1 MATVKFRERILNFLF
16 AAGSDGWLALL
27 RFGLGLQIV
36 FYSLSLRGDWQALF
50 AGEGSGF
57 VSRDLTEAILKIEN
71 PFVPQIGWFVV
82 LGSHAGIGEQTTLSI
97 LWALLFSAGC
107 GLLLGLVC
115 RPSAIIAWLLHLCA
129 AKSGDFL
136 TYGVDNL
143 MTIGL
148 FYLAIAPLPD
158 RYALGSKLWK
168 TKRIDPGRLGFHR
181 RVLQLHL
188 CIIYFFS
195 GLTKCLGAGWWNGAS
210 IWRALTRPPFN
221 IIPVELLVSWKILF
235 PFLGVAVCVIETSY
249 PIFIW
254 WKKTR
259 LVWLVSVLAMHI
271 AIGLSMGLYLF
282 SLIMVV
288 LNVAAFGPGTW
299 IMAPQWAR
307 SVLFENRRVEPRPSG
322 AG

>member
-1 MATVKFRERILNFLF
+1 MATVKFREPILDFLF
-16 AAGSDGWLALL
+16 KPDSDRWLTLL

-36 FYSLSLRGDWQALF
+36 FYSLSLRGDWHALF
-50 AGEGSGF
+50 AGEGSSF

-71 PFVPQIGWFVV
+71 PFVPQIGWFVT
-82 LGSHAGIGEQTTLSI
+82 LGSHAGLGEQTTLSI

-107 GLLLGLVC
+107 CLLLGLVC

-136 TYGVDNL
+136 AYGLDNL

-158 RYALGSKLWK
+158 RYALERLWK
-168 TKRIDPGRLGFHR
+168 AKQSDPGRLGFHR

-195 GLTKCLGAGWWNGAS
+195 GITKCLGAGWWNGAS

-221 IIPVELLVSWKILF
+221 IIPIELLVSWKILF
-235 PFLGVAVCVIETSY
+235 PLLGIAVCVIETSY
-249 PIFIW
+249 PFFVW
-254 WKKTR
+254 LKKTR

-282 SLIMVV
+282 SLIMVI
-288 LNVAAFGPGTW
+288 LNLAAFGPGTW
-299 IMAPQWAR
+299 IISSQWA
-307 SVLFENRRVEPRPSG
+307 VLFENRRAEPRPSG